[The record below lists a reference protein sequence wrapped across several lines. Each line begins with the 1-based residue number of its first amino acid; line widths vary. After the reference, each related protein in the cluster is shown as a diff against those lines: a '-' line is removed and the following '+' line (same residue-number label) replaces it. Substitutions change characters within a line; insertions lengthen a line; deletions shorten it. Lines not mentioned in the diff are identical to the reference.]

1 MKSKSFYNKPMIT
14 ITKEFE
20 CTSPYDLSRFG
31 EPEKLL
37 FFDIETTGLS
47 AKQDMVYLIGC
58 VYLRGG
64 SWQMKQWFADSIHAE
79 QEILIHFFLFASRF
93 STLIHFNGD
102 TFDLPFLRER
112 TAHYQMPVPE
122 KKPVSFDIYRKVR
135 FLKKFLNLPDCRQKT
150 LESFLGIDRKDLYD
164 GGQLIRFYW
173 QYLRTGEASLYEAL
187 LLHNEEDIQGL
198 PFLLALLSYRD
209 FFQGPFRTETEQTS
223 PCLAKDGAA
232 GRELMVTC
240 INDSCSLPVPC
251 SFSGINCQFSCH
263 GNSLILRLPLLE
275 GSLKYFFRDYT
286 NYYYLP
292 EEDRAIHKSV
302 AAFVD
307 KEHRKKATAK
317 TCYQNHTS
325 LFFPVPKGICE
336 NYPLFYSEYKKN
348 PPYMEYTKGL
358 WTDSSFLQDFLLATL
373 PK

>member
-1 MKSKSFYNKPMIT
+1 MIT
-14 ITKEFE
+14 ITKEFK

-37 FFDIETTGLS
+37 FFDIETTGLF
-47 AKQDMVYLIGC
+47 ARQDMVYLIGC

-64 SWQMKQWFADSIHAE
+64 CWQMKQWFADSVHAE

-112 TAHYQMPVPE
+112 TAHYQIPVPG

-135 FLKKFLNLPDCRQKT
+135 FLKKLLNLPDCRQKT

-173 QYLRTGEASLYEAL
+173 QYLRTGESSLYKAL
-187 LLHNEEDIQGL
+187 LLHNEEDIEGL
-198 PFLLALLSYRD
+198 PSLLALLSYHD
-209 FFQGPFRTETEQTS
+209 FFQGPFRTESEQIK
-223 PCLAKDGAA
+223 ADQANGEAA
-232 GRELMVTC
+232 GRELMITC

-251 SFSGINCQFSCH
+251 SFSAENGQFSCH
-263 GNSLILRLPLLE
+263 GNTLTLCLPLLE
-275 GSLKYFFRDYT
+275 GSLKYFFRDYN

-292 EEDRAIHKSV
+292 EEDRALHKSV

-307 KEHRKKATAK
+307 KAHRKKATAK
-317 TCYQNHTS
+317 TCYQNHTG

-336 NYPLFYSEYKKN
+336 KYPLFYSEYKKN

-358 WTDSSFLQDFLLATL
+358 WADSAFLLDFLLATL